1 MSARILFSTAARIL
15 TQLRH
20 DRRTIGLVIMVP
32 LVLLTLIYYLFEKQ
46 TAASRALH
54 LPGIFDHIGLIL
66 LGLFPFALM
75 FLITSIAMLRER
87 TSGTLERLLTTPLHK
102 PDLLFGYGLAF
113 GVLAAVQAVVAA
125 GLAYWVFDLTT
136 TGAVWLVIMFAVAD
150 AILGMALGLFFSAFA
165 RSEFQAVQF
174 MPAVVFPQIFLCG
187 LFAPRDQMADWM
199 HALSTAMPLT
209 YAVQGLQEI
218 GMNPDPT
225 GLMWRDLGIVLGCA
239 VLALG
244 LGAATLR
251 RRTD

>member
-20 DRRTIGLVIMVP
+20 DKRTIGLIIGVP

-46 TAASRALH
+46 
-54 LPGIFDHIGLIL
+54 PGVFDHIGLIL
-66 LGLFPFALM
+66 LGLFPFVIM

-102 PDLLFGYGLAF
+102 PDLLFGYGIAF
-113 GVLAAVQAVVAA
+113 GILAALQAGVAT
-125 GLAYWVFDLTT
+125 GLAYWAFDLTT
-136 TGAVWLVIMFAVAD
+136 RGSTGLVIVFAVAD

-174 MPAVVFPQIFLCG
+174 LPAVVFPQLFLCG
-187 LFAPRDQMADWM
+187 LFAPRGQMAGWM
-199 HALSTAMPLT
+199 QALSNAMPLT

-218 GMNPDPT
+218 GRNTDPT
-225 GLMWRDLGIVLGCA
+225 GLMWRDLTIVAGCA
-239 VLALG
+239 ILALS
-244 LGAATLR
+244 LAAVTLR

>member
-20 DRRTIGLVIMVP
+20 DKRTIALIIGVP

-46 TAASRALH
+46 
-54 LPGIFDHIGLIL
+54 PGVFDHVGLIL
-66 LGLFPFALM
+66 LGLFPFVIM

-102 PDLLFGYGLAF
+102 PDLLFGYGIAF
-113 GVLAAVQAVVAA
+113 GVLAAVQAGVAT
-125 GLAYWVFDLTT
+125 GLAYWAFDLTT
-136 TGAVWLVIMFAVAD
+136 RGSTGLVIVFAVAD

-174 MPAVVFPQIFLCG
+174 LPAVVFPQLFLCG
-187 LFAPRDQMADWM
+187 LFAPREQMAGWM
-199 HALSTAMPLT
+199 HALSNVMPLT

-218 GMNPDPT
+218 GASVDPT
-225 GLMWRDLGIVLGCA
+225 RLMWRDLGIVIGCA
-239 VLALG
+239 VLALS
-244 LGAATLR
+244 LAAATLQ